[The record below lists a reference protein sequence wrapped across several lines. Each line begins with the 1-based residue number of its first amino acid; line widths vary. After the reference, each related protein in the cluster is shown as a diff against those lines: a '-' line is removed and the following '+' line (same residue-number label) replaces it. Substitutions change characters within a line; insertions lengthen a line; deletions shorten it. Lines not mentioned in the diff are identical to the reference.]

1 MPPFPSPLPNLSP
14 STKDEETR
22 STFSYFY
29 MKVDKKKF
37 KNSRSIQIMTYLYL
51 KSTLKFGIIQ
61 NFRRTSK
68 NEKLLK
74 IILGVRLKNIN

>member
-1 MPPFPSPLPNLSP
+1 MPLPIYSP
-14 STKDEETR
+14 AQRMRKLG

-37 KNSRSIQIMTYLYL
+37 KNSRSIQIMAYLYL
-51 KSTLKFGIIQ
+51 KSTLKIGIIQ

-74 IILGVRLKNIN
+74 IILGVRLKNIT